1 MTKTTITLLILSFFV
16 VFISASNEKRKIEL
30 LPSVKSPKSFERK
43 VIEVSR
49 EFIEKHLVG
58 KEEFTFID
66 ITDEKNTPTPTIAE
80 PDYPA
85 IRRQSIVKPILEKAS
100 AASTKDFMAKLTSFS
115 SRRSSA
121 QVSQQSIL
129 MIKSE
134 LEKIISGLS
143 EERKKRFKIELVPI
157 R

>member
-16 VFISASNEKRKIEL
+16 VFITASNEKRKIEL

-49 EFIEKHLVG
+49 DYIEKHLVG

-66 ITDEKNTPTPTIAE
+66 ITDEKNTSIKIVE

-85 IRRQSIVKPILEKAS
+85 IRRQAIVKPILEKAS
-100 AASTKDFMAKLTSFS
+100 AASTKEFMAKLTSFS
-115 SRRSSA
+115 SRRSTA

-134 LEKIISGLS
+134 LEKIINGLS
-143 EERKKRFKIELVPI
+143 EERKQRFKIELVPI